1 VLKNETNMIFKML
14 KYCFQHTAKLYFHV
28 FFFFFLGGG
37 GRCFLDYDYITLLRT
52 GSGYIGRSA
61 RLGLEL
67 SPFCGK

>member
-1 VLKNETNMIFKML
+1 MFLSKYSLDRNNLIFEMA
-14 KYCFQHTAKLYFHV
+14 HTQY
-28 FFFFFLGGG
+28 FFLIL
-37 GRCFLDYDYITLLRT
+37 FLFLLDYDYITLLRT